1 MTNRQRLEM
10 TTLDGR
16 TLCWAEFGPEA
27 GRPVMFFH
35 GGNDSRLAGGLL
47 ESAAVATGVRLI
59 CPERPGFGRSTYQP
73 GRELLDWSSDVEQLA
88 DRLDLGRFGLVGH
101 SGGGPHALACAAALP
116 ERITRVATVSSVA
129 PPPATNRG
137 LHPMFRAVNAF
148 MNHPTLYRTV
158 ARSQLRQMSKH
169 PDRWLRVWAKMQ
181 PADGVMFRDQPHIAA
196 MVLAEMN
203 EAVRDGPAGLVHE
216 ASLYHRDWGFELA
229 AIHTTTAVWHGASDR
244 QATPGWAHFLA
255 DNIPS
260 ASLTLVDGAGHFS
273 TLLDNATTI
282 LSELA
287 TPNTGAENRND
298 LP

>member
-1 MTNRQRLEM
+1 M
-10 TTLDGR
+10 TTFDRR

-35 GGNDSRLAGGLL
+35 GGNDSRLAGSLL
-47 ESAAVATGVRLI
+47 EAEALAIGVRLI
-59 CPERPGFGRSTYQP
+59 CPERPGFGRSTFQP
-73 GRELLDWSSDVEQLA
+73 GRGLLDWSSDVEQLA
-88 DRLDLGRFGLVGH
+88 DRLDLGWFGIVGH

-116 ERITRVATVSSVA
+116 ERVARVATVSSVA

-137 LHPMFRAVNAF
+137 LHPMFRVVNAL

-169 PDRWLRVWAKMQ
+169 ADHWLRAWAKMQ
-181 PADGVMFRDQPHIAA
+181 PADGAMFREQPRIAA
-196 MVLAEMN
+196 MVLAEMT
-203 EAVRDGPAGLVHE
+203 EAVQAGPAGLVHE
-216 ASLYHRDWGFELA
+216 ASLYHRNWGFELS
-229 AIHTTTAVWHGASDR
+229 AIQTTTTVWHGASDR
-244 QATPGWAHFLA
+244 QATPAWAHFLA

-260 ASLTLVDGAGHFS
+260 ASLTLLDGAGHFS
-273 TLLDNATTI
+273 TLLDNAATI
-282 LSELA
+282 LTELA

>member
-1 MTNRQRLEM
+1 MIDRERLEM
-10 TTLDGR
+10 TTFDGR
-16 TLCWAEFGPEA
+16 TLCWAEFGSED
-27 GRPVMFFH
+27 GQPVMFFH

-137 LHPMFRAVNAF
+137 LHPMFRVVNGF
-148 MNHPTLYRTV
+148 MKHPTLYRRV

-169 PDRWLRVWAKMQ
+169 PDRWLRAWAKMQ
-181 PADGVMFRDQPHIAA
+181 PADGAMFREQPDIAA
-196 MVLAEMN
+196 MVLAEMT
-203 EAVRDGPAGLVHE
+203 EAVRAGPAGIVHE
-216 ASLYHRDWGFELA
+216 ASLYHRDWGFDLA
-229 AIHTTTAVWHGASDR
+229 AIQTPTAVWHGASDR
-244 QATPGWAHFLA
+244 QATPAWAVFLA

-260 ASLTLVDGAGHFS
+260 ASLTLVQGAGHFS
-273 TLLDNATTI
+273 TLVDNAATI
-282 LSELA
+282 LTEFA
-287 TPNTGAENRND
+287 TLTAGD
-298 LP
+298 